1 MGNNI
6 IKAITNIV
14 NYGNYDLNDYASKS
28 HIRINAI
35 GEQLEYF
42 VKDSISNAFQLK
54 KNEKEEKYAEVFSW
68 LGNQNHPPDMIIKN
82 SDAYEIKKIESQRSG
97 LQLNSS
103 PPKDK
108 LLSSDTRITNGCR
121 NCESTDWKEKE
132 LFYVIGHAR
141 SSKIKYI
148 FFIQGTCYA
157 ASHEIYHKVH
167 DPIKKDVESVLN
179 SLGLEKGNTTE
190 IGNVQRVD
198 PLGITVLR
206 IRGMWHIQNPLKLYN
221 DFCNIS
227 DEDKFH
233 LFALLRKEKYDSF
246 PKEDIE
252 ELENH
257 PEISLKDIEIR
268 DPNNPA
274 NMVEAKLIRS
284 VEK

>member
-14 NYGNYDLNDYASKS
+14 NFGSYDLKDYASKS
-28 HIRINAI
+28 HIRINAVC
-35 GEQLEYF
+35 EQLEFF
-42 VKDSISNAFQLK
+42 VKDSIANSFK
-54 KNEKEEKYAEVFSW
+54 VEKEKKEEEYSKVFSW

-82 SDAYEIKKIESQRSG
+82 SDAYEIKKIESQKSS
-97 LQLNSS
+97 LALNSS

-108 LLSSDTRITNGCR
+108 LLSSDTRITKDCR
-121 NCESTDWKEKE
+121 NCEGEDWEDKE
-132 LFYVIGHAR
+132 LFYVIGHTK
-141 SSKIKYI
+141 SSKLKYI

-157 ASHEIYHKVH
+157 ASHEVYHKVH
-167 DPIKKDVESVLN
+167 DPIKKDVESVLDL
-179 SLGLEKGNTTE
+179 LGLEKGKTTE
-190 IGNVQRVD
+190 IGNVKRVD
-198 PLGITVLR
+198 PLGITILR
-206 IRGMWHIQNPLKLYN
+206 IRGMWHIQNPIKVYE

-227 DEDKFH
+227 DKEKFH

-246 PKEDIE
+246 PKEDAK

-257 PEISLKDIEIR
+257 PEISVKDIKIK

-274 NMVEAKLIRS
+274 KMVEAKLITS